1 MTATPVPEGTIIL
14 PPPAIKAI
22 VDKTAAFVAKSA
34 NPALLEE
41 KFKLREKTD
50 SRFAFVN
57 ATDPYHAYYADRLA
71 AFKAGEQPEQKPED
85 QTDTERKAEDDGRPV
100 EPPALEF
107 LVEDPPKINAVDL
120 DILRLTALF
129 TARSGRKFASD
140 LAARES
146 RNYQFD
152 FLRPSHSLFGYFNR
166 LVEQYTKILV
176 PSKDLLAR
184 LERRAGGPPNTTAD
198 RLVAGRREVLKDA
211 QTRVAWEKWE
221 STRRKAAEDEAEA
234 ERIAFAEIDWQDFQ
248 VVSTIEFTE
257 NDEAGIAEL
266 PAPMSLSEVEN
277 MSIAQKKMAA
287 MIMEGKEAPPGGDD
301 AQLVGDDDEMEMD
314 EEEDEQQASV
324 EPVIEQ
330 KREDVVEITQVDSS
344 VPVKIRKDYVRSKKT
359 KPTQA
364 YTTFEGQQVPVE
376 ELSKHIRYELLDP
389 RWKEEKKQAD
399 LNRAAS
405 AVMPGG
411 TDVSASIRAIAAHR
425 PDIFGGDIG
434 DVEKQRQAERVA
446 QSKAREKN
454 VWDGHAAS
462 KESITLRYQQT
473 ANLDDQITA
482 LHKAKGILAT
492 EESNIGPTLP
502 SQNAPGAP
510 IEPTV
515 LSGGASISAGPQR
528 QQQVT
533 IERTTQS
540 DFRSVGLPPNFAVSP
555 APAADPA
562 YPTVTEAS
570 APPLAPGLPQRPNV
584 STPGEALPGPGP
596 GSLRAQEAASAASA
610 APSLSASATTTAGV
624 TRAAP
629 DSAAAADGDDEPA
642 AKRARLAAP
651 DAAAAE
657 PGAAAGAGGAGHTY
671 PEDEWLAAHPD
682 PVRIKVQL
690 PDYAA
695 KPAWGCKGQV
705 VELDVPLTLLVGTVR
720 DRIAATVGVPVGKQR
735 YTFRER
741 ILANTTTLAALN
753 LDNGDVLHLQIKDKK

>member
-85 QTDTERKAEDDGRPV
+85 KAEEERKAEDDGRPA

-184 LERRAGGPPNTTAD
+184 LERRAGGAPNTSTD
-198 RLVAGRREVLKDA
+198 RAIAGRREVLKDA
-211 QTRVAWEKWE
+211 QTRVEWEKWE
-221 STRRKAAEDEAEA
+221 STRRQAAEDEAEA

-287 MIMEGKEAPPGGDD
+287 MIMEGKEAPGGGDGAGGAD
-301 AQLVGDDDEMEMD
+301 EEEEMEMD
-314 EEEDEQQASV
+314 EEDDEQQAPLV
-324 EPVIEQ
+324 PVIEQ

-344 VPVKIRKDYVRSKKT
+344 APVKIRKDYVRSKKT

-364 YTTFEGQQVPVE
+364 FTTFEGQQVPVE

-434 DVEKQRQAERVA
+434 DVEKQRQAERAA

-473 ANLDDQITA
+473 ANLDDQIAA

-492 EESNIGPTLP
+492 EESNIGPSLP
-502 SQNAPGAP
+502 SQNSSGAP

-533 IERTTQS
+533 VERTTQS
-540 DFRSVGLPPNFAVSP
+540 DFRSVGLPPNFAASP
-555 APAADPA
+555 APAENPYHASTESNAPA
-562 YPTVTEAS
+562 A
-570 APPLAPGLPQRPNV
+570 AAGPPLAPGLPQRPNV

-596 GSLRAQEAASAASA
+596 GSLRAQEAAA
-610 APSLSASATTTAGV
+610 APSTSAPTAGV
-624 TRAAP
+624 TRPAP
-629 DSAAAADGDDEPA
+629 DAEGDSGEPA
-642 AKRARLAAP
+642 AKRARV
-651 DAAAAE
+651 AE
-657 PGAAAGAGGAGHTY
+657 GHTY

-682 PVRIKVQL
+682 LVRIKVQL
-690 PDYAA
+690 PEYAA

-705 VELDVPLTLLVGTVR
+705 VELEVPLTLLVGTVR

-735 YTFRER
+735 YTFRDR

-753 LDNGDVLHLQIKDKK
+753 LDNGDVLQLQIKDKK

>member
-1 MTATPVPEGTIIL
+1 MTATPVPDGTIIL

-41 KFKLREKTD
+41 KFKLREKSD

-57 ATDPYHAYYADRLA
+57 ADDPYHAYYADRLA
-71 AFKAGEQPEQKPED
+71 AFKAGEQPEQKPEEKEAED
-85 QTDTERKAEDDGRPV
+85 AAKAEDDGRPP

-152 FLRPSHSLFGYFNR
+152 FLRPSHSLFGFFNR

-176 PSKDLLAR
+176 PSKDFVAR
-184 LERRAGGPPNTTAD
+184 LERRAGGPPDSTAD
-198 RLVAGRREVLKDA
+198 RVVIGRREVLKDA
-211 QTRVAWEKWE
+211 QARVEWEKWE
-221 STRRKAAEDEAEA
+221 STRRKEAEDQAEE

-266 PAPMSLSEVEN
+266 PPPMSLAEVEN

-287 MIMEGKEAPPGGDD
+287 MIMEGKDVPGGAD
-301 AQLVGDDDEMEMD
+301 GDDGEAHEEEMEMGDQSDD
-314 EEEDEQQASV
+314 EAEVAPAPAAGV
-324 EPVIEQ
+324 EVVEQ
-330 KREDVVEITQVDSS
+330 KREDVVEITQADSS
-344 VPVKIRKDYVRSKKT
+344 APVKIRKDYVRTKKP
-359 KPTQA
+359 KAGQA
-364 YTTFEGQQVPVE
+364 YTTFEGQQVPVD

-389 RWKEEKKQAD
+389 RWKEDKKQAD

-434 DVEKQRQAERVA
+434 AAEKQKQAERVA

-473 ANLDDQITA
+473 ANFDEQIA
-482 LHKAKGILAT
+482 AIHKSKGVLPT

-502 SQNAPGAP
+502 AQGSAPAP
-510 IEPTV
+510 PPPAAAAQPSGPTV
-515 LSGGASISAGPQR
+515 LSGGATISAGPQR
-528 QQQVT
+528 QQEVT
-533 IERTTQS
+533 IERTTEN
-540 DFRSVGLPPNFAVSP
+540 DFRSVGVPPGFASSP
-555 APAADPA
+555 APAPAPAPADD
-562 YPTVTEAS
+562 VVEAS
-570 APPLAPGLPQRPNV
+570 TVDPNAPPLPAGLPQRPQV
-584 STPGEALPGPGP
+584 ATPGEALPGPGP
-596 GSLRAQEAASAASA
+596 GSQRANEAAAAPAPAAST
-610 APSLSASATTTAGV
+610 STAGV
-624 TRAAP
+624 TRPAP
-629 DSAAAADGDDEPA
+629 DADGDDEPS
-642 AKRARLAAP
+642 AKRARTGE
-651 DAAAAE
+651 AE
-657 PGAAAGAGGAGHTY
+657 GPTTVG
-671 PEDEWLAAHPD
+671 EEEWLASHPH
-682 PVRIKVQL
+682 PVKIQVQL
-690 PDYAA
+690 PEYSA
-695 KPAWGCKGQV
+695 KPAWGCKGQK
-705 VELDVPLTLLVGTVR
+705 VELEVPLTLLVGTVR

-735 YTFRER
+735 YLYDGR
-741 ILANTTTLAALN
+741 ILANTTTLATLN
-753 LDNGDVLHLQIKDKK
+753 LDNGATLQLQIKDKK